1 MPTITARLDR
11 LEKATRPRGWPAP
24 VRPEPTDE
32 YLCGVFNCL
41 ADACGWQTVEE
52 GLEALGVNCDTTNAT
67 E

>member
-1 MPTITARLDR
+1 MLRTRLDR

-24 VRPEPTDE
+24 VRPEYTDAE
-32 YLCGVFNCL
+32 MCAIFNTL